1 MMPRKTT
8 RNAAS
13 PAKAK
18 KPARSRSRA
27 SSAAPVA
34 DDPARSRS
42 RALSAAPVADD
53 KAQARAGQSSAI
65 RIVAFG
71 ASAGGLEALELFFDA
86 MGSDSGAAFVIIQH
100 LSPDFPSVM
109 DELLARHTSMRIRVA
124 KAWLAVEPNVIY
136 LHPARQMLVIQ
147 KGVLLLTQE
156 DTKTH
161 LNFPIDAFLKSL
173 AHDQGERAVAVILSG
188 TGTDGTLGAAAIRDA
203 GGVVLA
209 QEPSSARF
217 DSMPRALIERN
228 LANASAPPQQ
238 LPRYVQRILN
248 SQPLPAA
255 GEEEEP
261 SSVDPERRILQLL
274 QRRCGTDFGYYK
286 KSTVGRRIRRRAEM
300 AHMADLASYVAKLER
315 EPDEIDHLSK
325 DLLIGV
331 SAFFRDPEAFSV
343 LSEKVLPKIMA
354 SMNPHRQVR
363 VWVPGCA
370 TGEEAYSI
378 AILLSEHARKQH
390 LDLNVK
396 IFATDIY
403 RPALEKAG
411 RGSYDTTAVRA
422 GLNADIVERYFEV
435 DGEICQVKPHL
446 RRLVVFSAHN
456 LLKDPP
462 FTRMDIVS
470 CRNLLIYFDEVAQRM
485 ALMLFHF
492 ALDRSGIL
500 FLGPSETVSDLSDE
514 FGVVDQHWRIFR
526 KVRDVRLRESLRVL
540 PSAALRDKA
549 TPVNEQEHAFSP
561 AFSTTGAARTI
572 PQRRGLAKAYDAILD
587 RFAPAGVLVTRD
599 GTIVHVFG
607 DAHKYLTFKEGRF
620 SPQITVT
627 AVEELR
633 HTISTGLERM
643 RGRNTAPFARRV
655 QCRLGGEGEKI
666 FKVTVE
672 RLDGADWQDETFC
685 LVTFAELAEAKRG
698 GKAAK
703 EKIES
708 VGKIE
713 AYKER
718 IRDLENELRVT
729 EESLQTTIEE
739 METTNEELQ
748 ATNEEL
754 MSTNEELQSTN
765 EELNSVNEE
774 LLTVSAEHQRKID
787 ELVEVTIDMNHLLK
801 STDIGV
807 IYLDRDLRVRRLT
820 SAIAKTFNLLEQ
832 DIGRPIEHI
841 TARFHQP
848 DLLDDIREV
857 LRGAPPCEH
866 EIIVGAQAFLLRIL
880 PYQFGGET
888 AGVVIA
894 MIDITARKHAEDALR
909 ISETRLSTIVQTAV
923 DAIVVINAQGI
934 VQSFN
939 PSVERIFGYSSDEV
953 VGQNVSILMP
963 EKIAAAHD
971 SYIQSYLETGV
982 GKIINTG
989 REVEGRRKDGTII
1002 QIDLAL
1008 TEWTLEGRRYFTGI
1022 MRDISAR
1029 KEREQHVRL
1038 IMRELSHRT
1047 KNVLAVVQAMAWQ
1060 TARTTDDAQEF
1071 KERLSQRV
1079 EALSRSIDLLVRHEW
1094 EGVGVEELVRNQLA
1108 PFLDE
1113 DCHQLEIDGPPL
1125 ILEPNGA
1132 QDLGLVLHELATNA
1146 SKYGALS
1153 TPTGRIV
1160 VGWKIESGPDN
1171 SEPLFQ
1177 MRWSEE
1183 GGPPVLPPTR
1193 TGFGGT
1199 VIRDIM
1205 VKSHHANIDVNFA
1218 PEGLTWR
1225 LEVEAQRI
1233 IWPHTHF
1240 SEGKAET

>member
-1 MMPRKTT
+1 MARKTAP
-8 RNAAS
+8 RVAPSSAR
-13 PAKAK
+13 AK
-18 KPARSRSRA
+18 KPARARSSRS
-27 SSAAPVA
+27 SSAK
-34 DDPARSRS
+34 PA
-42 RALSAAPVADD
+42 AEE
-53 KAQARAGQSSAI
+53 KAQTIEAQAGKTAEP
-65 RIVAFG
+65 RIVAIG

-86 MGSDSGAAFVIIQH
+86 MGADSGAAFVVIQH

-109 DELLARHTSMRIRVA
+109 DELLARHTSMRIRAA
-124 KAWLAVEPNVIY
+124 KAGLVVEPNVIY
-136 LHPARQMLVIQ
+136 LRPAQQTLIIRD
-147 KGVLLLTQE
+147 GVLLLTRE
-156 DTKTH
+156 DTKSH

-173 AHDQGERAVAVILSG
+173 ALDQRDKAIAVVLSG

-228 LANASAPPQQ
+228 LANASAPPRL
-238 LPRYVQRILN
+238 LPRYVERVLN
-248 SQPLPAA
+248 AQSLPTA
-255 GEEEEP
+255 EETADEP
-261 SSVDPERRILQLL
+261 SSINPERRILQLL
-274 QRRCGTDFGYYK
+274 QRRCGSDFGYYK

-300 AHMADLASYVAKLER
+300 AHINDLATYVVKLER
-315 EPDEIDHLSK
+315 EPDEIDRLSK

-331 SAFFRDPEAFSV
+331 TAFFRDPEAFSV
-343 LSEKVLPKIMA
+343 LSDKVLPKVMA
-354 SMNPHRQVR
+354 SMTSRRQVR

-378 AILLSEHARKQH
+378 AILLSEYARNHH

-411 RGSYDTTAVRA
+411 RGVYDTTAVRA
-422 GLNADIVERYFEV
+422 ALNADLAERYFEV
-435 DGEICQVKPHL
+435 NGEVSQVRPHL

-462 FTRMDIVS
+462 FTRMDLVS

-492 ALDRSGIL
+492 SLDRNGFL
-500 FLGPSETVSDLSDE
+500 FLGPSETVSELSDE
-514 FGVVDQHWRIFR
+514 FGVIDQYWRIFR

-540 PSAALRDKA
+540 PSASMRGEAG
-549 TPVNEQEHAFSP
+549 PVEHEEHPSSP
-561 AFSTTGAARTI
+561 AFRTTIATRTA
-572 PQRRGLAKAYDAILD
+572 PVRRGLAKAYDAILD
-587 RFAPAGVLVTRD
+587 RYAPASVLVSRE
-599 GTIVHVFG
+599 GTILHVFG
-607 DAHKYLTFKEGRF
+607 DAHKYMTFKEGRF
-620 SPQITVT
+620 SPQITT
-627 AVEELR
+627 AAVEELR

-655 QCRLGGEGEKI
+655 QCRLGREVEKI

-672 RLDGADWQDETFC
+672 RLDGADWQDESFC
-685 LVTFAELAEAKRG
+685 LVTFAELTEAKRG
-698 GKAAK
+698 GSAGK

-713 AYKER
+713 LYQER

-754 MSTNEELQSTN
+754 MSANEELQSTN

-787 ELVEVTIDMNHLLK
+787 ELVEVTMDMNHLLK

-807 IYLDRDLRVRRLT
+807 LYLDRDLRVRRLT

-848 DLLDDIREV
+848 GLLEDIREV
-857 LRGAPPCEH
+857 LRGAAPCEH
-866 EIIVGAQAFLLRIL
+866 EIKVGEQVFLLRIL
-880 PYQFGGET
+880 PYQFGGEV
-888 AGVVIA
+888 AGVVLTI
-894 MIDITARKHAEDALR
+894 IEITARKHAENRLR
-909 ISETRLSTIVQTAV
+909 TIVQTAV
-923 DAIVVINAQGI
+923 DAIVVIDDTGI
-934 VQSFN
+934 IQSFN
-939 PSVERIFGYSSDEV
+939 PSAERIFGYSNEEAI
-953 VGQNVSILMP
+953 GQNVSILMSEP
-963 EKIAAAHD
+963 EKSAHD
-971 SYIQSYLETGV
+971 DYIQTYLRTGV
-982 GKIINTG
+982 GKVINTG
-989 REVEGRRKDGTII
+989 REVEGRKKDGTII
-1002 QIDLAL
+1002 QVDLAL
-1008 TEWTLEGRRYFTGI
+1008 TEWSLEGRRYFTGI

-1029 KEREQHVRL
+1029 KEREQHIRL

-1060 TARTTDDAQEF
+1060 TARTTDDAHEF

-1079 EALSRSIDLLVRHEW
+1079 EGLSRSIDLLVRHQW
-1094 EGVGVEELVRNQLA
+1094 EGVTIEELVRDQLA

-1113 DCHQLEIDGPPL
+1113 ACNRLELNGPLL

-1153 TPTGRIV
+1153 APTGRII
-1160 VGWKIESGPDN
+1160 VGWGIANGGDN
-1171 SEPLFQ
+1171 AEPMFH
-1177 MRWSEE
+1177 MRWNEE
-1183 GGPPVLPPTR
+1183 GGPPVEPPKQ

-1199 VIRDIM
+1199 VIRDVM
-1205 VKSHHANIDVNFA
+1205 AKTHRATIDVDFA
-1218 PEGLTWR
+1218 PEGLAWR

-1233 IWPHTHF
+1233 IRPHPHF
-1240 SEGKAET
+1240 SEGEVEG

>member
-1 MMPRKTT
+1 MPRKTT
-8 RNAAS
+8 RAAAS
-13 PAKAK
+13 SSKAK
-18 KPARSRSRA
+18 KPARSGNARGSPGKPSVGA
-27 SSAAPVA
+27 SAKPAAE
-34 DDPARSRS
+34 
-42 RALSAAPVADD
+42 
-53 KAQARAGQSSAI
+53 ARAAT
-65 RIVAFG
+65 RIVAIG

-100 LSPDFPSVM
+100 LSPDFPSAM
-109 DELLARHTSMRIRVA
+109 DELLARHTSMRIRAA
-124 KAWLAVEPNVIY
+124 KAGLVVEPNVIY
-136 LHPARQMLVIQ
+136 LRPARQTLATQ
-147 KGVLLLTQE
+147 QGVLLLTQE
-156 DTKTH
+156 DAKTH
-161 LNFPIDAFLKSL
+161 LSFPIDAFLRSL
-173 AHDQGERAVAVILSG
+173 ANDQGDKAIAVVLSG

-228 LANASAPPQQ
+228 LANASAPPRL

-248 SQPLPAA
+248 AQPLPVA
-255 GEEEEP
+255 GEADEVP
-261 SSVDPERRILQLL
+261 TSVDPERRILQLL

-300 AHMADLASYVAKLER
+300 AHINDLATYVAKLER

-331 SAFFRDPEAFSV
+331 TAFFRDPEAFSV

-354 SMNPHRQVR
+354 SMNARRQVR

-378 AILLSEHARKQH
+378 AMLLSEYARKHH
-390 LDLNVK
+390 LDVNVK
-396 IFATDIY
+396 VFATDIY
-403 RPALEKAG
+403 RPALERAG
-411 RGSYDTTAVRA
+411 RGSYDATAVRA
-422 GLNADIVERYFEV
+422 ALNAELVERYFEV
-435 DGEICQVKPHL
+435 NGEICQVKPHL

-470 CRNLLIYFDEVAQRM
+470 CRNLLIYFDDVAQRM

-492 ALDRSGIL
+492 ALDRNGIL
-500 FLGPSETVSDLSDE
+500 FLGPSETVSELGDE
-514 FGVVDQHWRIFR
+514 FGTVDQHWRIFR

-540 PSAALRDKA
+540 PSASLRDEA
-549 TPVNEQEHAFSP
+549 APIRDEEHTHSPTFSMTGTPR
-561 AFSTTGAARTI
+561 AA
-572 PQRRGLAKAYDAILD
+572 PVRRGLAKAYDAVLD

-599 GTIVHVFG
+599 GTILHVFG
-607 DAHKYLTFKEGRF
+607 EAHKYLTFKEGRF
-620 SPQITVT
+620 SPQITT
-627 AVEELR
+627 AAVEELR
-633 HTISTGLERM
+633 HTISAGLERM

-655 QCRLGGEGEKI
+655 QCRLGREGEKS

-685 LVTFAELAEAKRG
+685 LVTFAELAEAKG
-698 GKAAK
+698 ETKIAK

-708 VGKIE
+708 VGKVNL
-713 AYKER
+713 YKER
-718 IRDLENELRVT
+718 IHDLENELRVT

-754 MSTNEELQSTN
+754 MSANEELQSTN

-787 ELVEVTIDMNHLLK
+787 ELVEVTMDMNHLLK

-832 DIGRPIEHI
+832 DIGRPIAHI

-848 DLLDDIREV
+848 DLIDDIREV

-866 EIIVGAQAFLLRIL
+866 EIVVGDRTFMLRIL

-888 AGVVIA
+888 AGVVLT

-909 ISETRLSTIVQTAV
+909 ASENRLSTIVQTAV
-923 DAIVVINAQGI
+923 DAIVVINEKGI

-939 PSVERIFGYSSDEV
+939 PSAERIFGYASDEMI
-953 VGQNVSILMP
+953 GQNISILMP
-963 EKIAAAHD
+963 DDAATSHD
-971 SYIQSYLETGV
+971 GFIQAYLQTGV
-982 GKIINTG
+982 GKMINTG
-989 REVEGRRKDGTII
+989 REVEGRCKDGTVI
-1002 QIDLAL
+1002 QLDLAL
-1008 TEWTLEGRRYFTGI
+1008 TEWSLDGRRYFTGI

-1029 KEREQHVRL
+1029 KEREQHIRL

-1071 KERLSQRV
+1071 KERLSLRV
-1079 EALSRSIDLLVRHEW
+1079 EGLGRSIDLLVRHQW
-1094 EGVGVEELVRNQLA
+1094 EGVGVAELVRNQLA

-1113 DCHQLEIDGPPL
+1113 ARSRLELDGPPL

-1153 TPTGRIV
+1153 APTGRII
-1160 VGWKIESGPDN
+1160 VGWSIKNGPDN
-1171 SEPLFQ
+1171 AEPMFH
-1177 MRWSEE
+1177 MRWHET
-1183 GGPPVLPPTR
+1183 GGPPVSPPTQS
-1193 TGFGGT
+1193 GVGGT
-1199 VIRDIM
+1199 IIRDIM
-1205 VKSHHANIDVNFA
+1205 AKGHQARVDVSFA
-1218 PEGLTWR
+1218 PEGLAWR
-1225 LEVEAQRI
+1225 LEMEAQRI
-1233 IWPHTHF
+1233 VSPHAQF
-1240 SEGKAET
+1240 SEGKAEQ

>member
-8 RNAAS
+8 RIAAS
-13 PAKAK
+13 SAKAK
-18 KPARSRSRA
+18 KPARPRASRA
-27 SSAAPVA
+27 SSAK
-34 DDPARSRS
+34 PA
-42 RALSAAPVADD
+42 AENKVP
-53 KAQARAGQSSAI
+53 AQAGRTAEP
-65 RIVAFG
+65 RIVAIG

-86 MGSDSGAAFVIIQH
+86 MGADSGAAFVIVQH

-109 DELLARHTSMRIRVA
+109 DELLARHTSMRIRAA
-124 KAWLAVEPNVIY
+124 KAGLVVEPNVIY
-136 LHPARQMLVIQ
+136 LRPARQTLIIQ

-173 AHDQGERAVAVILSG
+173 AHDQGEKAIAVVLSG

-228 LANASAPPQQ
+228 LANASAPPRL

-248 SQPLPAA
+248 SQALPMG
-255 GEEEEP
+255 GEGEDEP
-261 SSVDPERRILQLL
+261 SAVDPERRILQLL

-300 AHMADLASYVAKLER
+300 AHIQDLATYVAKLER

-331 SAFFRDPEAFSV
+331 TAFFRDPEAFSV
-343 LSEKVLPKIMA
+343 LSEKVLPKTMA
-354 SMNPHRQVR
+354 SMSSRRQVR
-363 VWVPGCA
+363 VWIPGCA

-378 AILLSEHARKQH
+378 AILLSEYARKHH

-422 GLNADIVERYFEV
+422 ALNAELVERYFEV
-435 DGEICQVKPHL
+435 NGEISQVKPHL

-500 FLGPSETVSDLSDE
+500 FLGPSETVSELSDE

-540 PSAALRDKA
+540 PSTSMRGDEAG
-549 TPVNEQEHAFSP
+549 PVGGEEPSLSSAFSV
-561 AFSTTGAARTI
+561 TGAARLV

-599 GTIVHVFG
+599 GTILHVFG
-607 DAHKYLTFKEGRF
+607 DAHRYLTFKEGRF
-620 SPQITVT
+620 SPQITT
-627 AVEELR
+627 AAVEELR

-655 QCRLGGEGEKI
+655 QCRLGREGEKI

-672 RLDGADWQDETFC
+672 RLDGTDWQDESFC

-698 GKAAK
+698 GKAVK

-713 AYKER
+713 LYQER

-754 MSTNEELQSTN
+754 MSANEELQSTN

-787 ELVEVTIDMNHLLK
+787 ELVEVTMDMNHLLK

-866 EIIVGAQAFLLRIL
+866 EIIIGDQAFLLRVL

-894 MIDITARKHAEDALR
+894 MIDITARKHAENALR
-909 ISETRLSTIVQTAV
+909 ASETRLSTIVQTAV
-923 DAIVVINAQGI
+923 DAIAVVNERGI

-939 PSVERIFGYSSDEV
+939 PSAERIFGYSSEEMI
-953 VGQNVSILMP
+953 GQNVSILMP

-971 SYIQSYLETGV
+971 GYIQAYLKTGV
-982 GKIINTG
+982 GKVINTG
-989 REVEGRRKDGTII
+989 REVEGKRKDGTII
-1002 QIDLAL
+1002 QLDLAL

-1022 MRDISAR
+1022 IRDITAR
-1029 KEREQHVRL
+1029 KEREQHIRF

-1079 EALSRSIDLLVRHEW
+1079 EGLSRSIDLLVRHQW

-1113 DCHQLEIDGPPL
+1113 ACNRLELNGPPL
-1125 ILEPNGA
+1125 VLEPNGA

-1153 TPTGRIV
+1153 APTGRIV
-1160 VGWKIESGPDN
+1160 VGWGIANGGDN
-1171 SEPLFQ
+1171 TEPMFH
-1177 MRWSEE
+1177 MRWNEE
-1183 GGPPVLPPTR
+1183 GGPTVSTPER

-1199 VIRDIM
+1199 VIRDVM
-1205 VKSHHANIDVNFA
+1205 AKTHHASIDVSFA
-1218 PEGLTWR
+1218 PEGLAWR

-1233 IWPHTHF
+1233 IRPHAHF
-1240 SEGKAET
+1240 SEGKVET

>member
-8 RNAAS
+8 RTATS
-13 PAKAK
+13 PAKEK
-18 KPARSRSRA
+18 KPARSGSRA
-27 SSAAPVA
+27 ASDAPA
-34 DDPARSRS
+34 G
-42 RALSAAPVADD
+42 D
-53 KAQARAGQSSAI
+53 KAPAQVGRQPET
-65 RIVAFG
+65 RIVAIG

-86 MGSDSGAAFVIIQH
+86 MGSESGAAFVVIQH

-109 DELLARHTSMRIRVA
+109 DELLARHTSMQIRAA
-124 KAWLAVEPNVIY
+124 KAGLFVEPNVIY
-136 LHPARQMLVIQ
+136 LRPARQTLIIQ

-173 AHDQGERAVAVILSG
+173 AHDQGEKAIAVVLSG

-203 GGVVLA
+203 GGFVLA

-228 LANASAPPQQ
+228 LANASAPPRQ

-248 SQPLPAA
+248 AQPLPAA
-255 GEEEEP
+255 GETEEET

-300 AHMADLASYVAKLER
+300 AHINDLATYVAKLER

-331 SAFFRDPEAFSV
+331 TSFFRDPEAFSV
-343 LSEKVLPKIMA
+343 LSEKVLPKTMA
-354 SMNPHRQVR
+354 SMNSRRQVR
-363 VWVPGCA
+363 VWIPGCA

-378 AILLSEHARKQH
+378 AILLSEYARKHH

-411 RGSYDTTAVRA
+411 RGAYDATSVRA
-422 GLNADIVERYFEV
+422 ALNAELVERYFEV
-435 DGEICQVKPHL
+435 NGEICQVKPHL
-446 RRLVVFSAHN
+446 RRLVVFSVHN

-485 ALMLFHF
+485 AMMLFHF

-500 FLGPSETVSDLSDE
+500 FLGPSETVSELSDE

-540 PSAALRDKA
+540 PSAALRDEA
-549 TPVNEQEHAFSP
+549 VPVQEEERSFS
-561 AFSTTGAARTI
+561 STFGIGAARSI

-607 DAHKYLTFKEGRF
+607 DAHRYLTFKEGRF
-620 SPQITVT
+620 SPQITT
-627 AVEELR
+627 AAVEELR

-655 QCRLGGEGEKI
+655 QCRLGREGEKI

-672 RLDGADWQDETFC
+672 RLDGTDWQDESFC
-685 LVTFAELAEAKRG
+685 LVTFAELVEAKRG
-698 GKAAK
+698 GKAVK

-708 VGKIE
+708 VGKAE
-713 AYKER
+713 LYRER

-754 MSTNEELQSTN
+754 MSANEELQSTN

-787 ELVEVTIDMNHLLK
+787 ELVEVTMDMNHLLK

-841 TARFHQP
+841 TARFHLP
-848 DLLDDIREV
+848 DLLDDVREV

-866 EIIVGAQAFLLRIL
+866 EIIIGDQAFLLRVL
-880 PYQFGGET
+880 PYQFAGET

-894 MIDITARKHAEDALR
+894 MIDITARKHAENALR
-909 ISETRLSTIVQTAV
+909 SSEMRLSTIVQTAV
-923 DAIVVINAQGI
+923 DAIVVINELGI

-939 PSVERIFGYSSDEV
+939 PSAERIFGYKSEEV
-953 VGQNVSILMP
+953 TGQNVKILLP

-971 SYIQSYLETGV
+971 GYIQAYLRTGV
-982 GKIINTG
+982 GKVINTG
-989 REVEGRRKDGTII
+989 REVEGKRKDGTII
-1002 QIDLAL
+1002 QLDLAL
-1008 TEWTLEGRRYFTGI
+1008 TEWMLEGRRFFTGI
-1022 MRDISAR
+1022 IRDITAR
-1029 KEREQHVRL
+1029 KEREQHIRL

-1060 TARTTDDAQEF
+1060 TARATEDAQEF

-1079 EALSRSIDLLVRHEW
+1079 EGLSRSIDLLVRHEW
-1094 EGVGVEELVRNQLA
+1094 EGVGVEELVRDQLA

-1113 DCHQLEIDGPPL
+1113 DCHQLEINGPPL

-1153 TPTGRIV
+1153 APTGRIV
-1160 VGWKIESGPDN
+1160 VGWNIVNGPDY
-1171 SEPLFQ
+1171 SEPMFH
-1177 MRWSEE
+1177 MHWNEE
-1183 GGPPVLPPTR
+1183 GGPPVSPPTR

-1205 VKSHHANIDVNFA
+1205 AKTHRANIDVNFA
-1218 PEGLTWR
+1218 PEGLAWR

-1233 IWPHTHF
+1233 IRPHMH
-1240 SEGKAET
+1240 SPRGDN